1 MSLSLKN
8 IVRLISL
15 LILSLSMTGCV
26 TSPLPWA
33 AYGNLKGTMHVF
45 PEKIGNKMGKSCY
58 TQFGISYLPI
68 FLIGDGSVKSAADNG
83 GITKVSLVDFEQETF
98 YWGTYT
104 RTCIV
109 AYGE

>member
-1 MSLSLKN
+1 MSLSFKK

-26 TSPLPWA
+26 TNPIPLGSFMET
-33 AYGNLKGTMHVF
+33 YKGTMHVF

-58 TQFGISYLPI
+58 TQFGIGTYLPL

-83 GITKVSLVDFEQETF
+83 GITKVSH
-98 YWGTYT
+98 
-104 RTCIV
+104 C
-109 AYGE
+109 